1 MTTHD
6 LLDHLGTGFKYALD
20 ALSISVVIGAVVQL
34 LPPIAAGM
42 SIIWLSIQIFT
53 WFRRK
58 GWQTD
63 AEKERDA

>member
-6 LLDHLGTGFKYALD
+6 LFDHLGSFAKHLLD
-20 ALSISVVIGAVVQL
+20 ALSYTVVLGVVVQL

-42 SIIWLSIQIFT
+42 SIIWLSLQMFE

-58 GWQTD
+58 AWQTD
-63 AEKERDA
+63 KERAE

>member
-6 LLDHLGTGFKYALD
+6 LFNHISMGVRHLLD
-20 ALSISVVIGAVVQL
+20 ALSYTVVLGVVVQI
-34 LPPIAAGM
+34 LPPLAAAM
-42 SIIWLSIQIFT
+42 SIVWLSLQMFA

-58 GWQTD
+58 AWQTD

>member
-6 LLDHLGTGFKYALD
+6 LLDHLGTGFKHLLD
-20 ALSISVVIGAVVQL
+20 VLSISVAVGAIVQI
-34 LPPIAAGM
+34 LPPLAAAM
-42 SIIWLSIQIFT
+42 SIVWLGLQMFA